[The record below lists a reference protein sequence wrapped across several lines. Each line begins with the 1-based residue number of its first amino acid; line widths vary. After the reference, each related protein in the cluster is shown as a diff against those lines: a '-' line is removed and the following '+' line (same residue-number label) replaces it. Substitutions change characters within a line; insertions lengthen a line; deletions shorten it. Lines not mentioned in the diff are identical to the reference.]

1 MDATHIRVRLAALG
15 RGRGQDWLARQL
27 GMHPSLLSRYL
38 REIRQPPADLADR
51 IDAILARHEQAE
63 RAAEAAR
70 AAALVDQRRAEPRS
84 AADTTAAAD
93 LLEWVRAR
101 LAEIERA
108 KAAGDAHA
116 AHAAEVRMR
125 RVVMEVKDGR
135 IAHPAALC
143 LALGIP
149 DRTYADV
156 VSYYAGRPEFQARA
170 TGPAATLLRA
180 LRLAG
185 DERFI
190 APSVPDAPY
199 PERAA

>member
-1 MDATHIRVRLAALG
+1 MLYRMQANSIRARLAAL
-15 RGRGQDWLARQL
+15 GRGQDWLARQI

-38 REIRQPPADLADR
+38 RNIRQPPADLPAR
-51 IDAILARHEQAE
+51 IDAVLTRHEQAE
-63 RAAEAAR
+63 RAAATAR
-70 AAALVDQRRAEPRS
+70 AAALADHRRAAPP
-84 AADTTAAAD
+84 DAAD
-93 LLEWVRAR
+93 LLPWVRAR

-125 RVVMEVKDGR
+125 RAVMQVQDGR

-143 LALGIP
+143 LALGVP
-149 DRTYADV
+149 DRTYGDV
-156 VSYYAGRPEFQARA
+156 ESHYAGRPEFQAQA
-170 TGPAATLLRA
+170 TGASATLLRA

-185 DERFI
+185 DVRFV
-190 APSVPDAPY
+190 APSAPDAPY